1 MDLTTLI
8 GSIIGVGCI
17 ALGHSLADELPAAL
31 SAALIVI
38 GGTLGAVIAQFP
50 PRELRQALAQLQ
62 LVFRA
67 SAGAERRIVAQLV
80 ALARTSRK
88 EGLLALEKE
97 ADKLADPFLRQAV
110 LALVDG
116 SETPALRAHL
126 ASAIEQ
132 NERRREPGP
141 RFFEAAGGYAPTIG
155 ILGAVL
161 GLIQVMQRLGD
172 PSQLGAGIAV
182 AFVATVYGVGSAN
195 LVFLPL
201 AGKLKLK
208 IRAESR
214 RRELIAEGVCAIQDG
229 ANPGALERRLACWLD
244 DPGRAGQAARRAAG
258 ARTAQSRAGA

>member
-1 MDLTTLI
+1 VDLTTLI
-8 GSIIGVGCI
+8 GSAIGLGCV
-17 ALGHSLADELPAAL
+17 ALGHQLGERLPAPA
-31 SAALIVI
+31 SAALIVL

-50 PRELRQALAQLQ
+50 PRELRQALRQLP
-62 LVFRA
+62 LVFQPAGSEPRA
-67 SAGAERRIVAQLV
+67 LVAQLV

-97 ADKLADPFLRQAV
+97 AEKLADPFLRQAV

-116 SETPALRAHL
+116 SEAPALRAHL
-126 ASAIEQ
+126 WSAIEQ
-132 NERRREPGP
+132 NEARREPGP

-201 AGKLKLK
+201 AGKLKTK
-208 IRAESR
+208 IRSESR
-214 RRELIAEGVCAIQDG
+214 RRELIAEGVCAIGDG
-229 ANPGALERRLACWLD
+229 INPGLIEKRLQCWLD
-244 DPGRAGQAARRAAG
+244 DPPRTRGRTGSQRRG
-258 ARTAQSRAGA
+258 

>member
-1 MDLTTLI
+1 VDLTTLI
-8 GSIIGVGCI
+8 GSVIGVGCI

-50 PRELRQALAQLQ
+50 PRELRLAVRQLA
-62 LVFRA
+62 LVFRP
-67 SAGAERRIVAQLV
+67 SKSDAERLIAQLV
-80 ALARTSRK
+80 ALARVSRK

-97 ADKLADPFLRQAV
+97 AGRIADPFLRQAL

-116 SETPALRAHL
+116 HETPVLRTQL

-132 NERRREPGP
+132 NESRREPGP

-161 GLIQVMQRLGD
+161 GLIQTMQRLGD
-172 PSQLGAGIAV
+172 PSQLGSGIAV

-214 RRELIAEGVCAIQDG
+214 RRELIAEGVCAIADG
-229 ANPGALERRLACWLD
+229 TNPGQIEKRLQSWLD
-244 DPGRAGQAARRAAG
+244 EVPDAEKGGRARAPQRARA
-258 ARTAQSRAGA
+258 

>member
-1 MDLTTLI
+1 VDLTTLI
-8 GSIIGVGCI
+8 GSVIGVGCV
-17 ALGHSLADELPAAL
+17 ALGHQLGDRLPAPL
-31 SAALIVI
+31 SAGLIVL

-50 PRELRQALAQLQ
+50 PRELGQALRQLA
-62 LVFRA
+62 LVFRPSGSDA
-67 SAGAERRIVAQLV
+67 QRLIAQLV

-97 ADKLADPFLRQAV
+97 AEKIADPFLRQAL

-116 SETPALRAHL
+116 NETPVLRAHL

-132 NERRREPGP
+132 NEWRREPGP

-161 GLIQVMQRLGD
+161 GLIHAMQRLGD
-172 PSQLGAGIAV
+172 PSQLGSGIAV

-201 AGKLKLK
+201 AGKLKTK
-208 IRAESR
+208 IRSESR
-214 RRELIAEGVCAIQDG
+214 RRELIAEGVCALADG
-229 ANPGALERRLACWLD
+229 TNPGQIEKRLQCWLD
-244 DPGRAGQAARRAAG
+244 DLPDGKKGARGRAPQRARA
-258 ARTAQSRAGA
+258 

>member
-1 MDLTTLI
+1 VDLTTLI
-8 GSIIGVGCI
+8 GSLIGLGCV
-17 ALGHSLADELPAAL
+17 ALGHQLGDRLPAPA
-31 SAALIVI
+31 SAALIVL

-50 PRELRQALAQLQ
+50 PRELRLALRQLA
-62 LVFRA
+62 LVFRPSGSDA
-67 SAGAERRIVAQLV
+67 RGLVAQLV

-97 ADKLADPFLRQAV
+97 AEKLADPFLRQAV

-116 SETPALRAHL
+116 NETPALRAQL
-126 ASAIEQ
+126 ASAIEL
-132 NERRREPGP
+132 NEQRREPGP

-195 LVFLPL
+195 LIFLPL
-201 AGKLKLK
+201 AGKLKTK

-229 ANPGALERRLACWLD
+229 TNPLLIEKRLQAWLD
-244 DPGRAGQAARRAAG
+244 DAPLRAAG
-258 ARTAQSRAGA
+258 ATRKKRA